1 MKKKFFLIA
10 VFILIGFIYIQN
22 RSSETA
28 HLEKAWK
35 KTMNASSGR
44 ITYTVKIIDH
54 GPDFGK
60 TENTITI
67 IDFMEKDDKF
77 FYERNVYYEDSMEL
91 KQTDKVS
98 DDGNFIIIYPEG
110 SDVREEKEPIDEKLS
125 LKYLC
130 GGDLIK
136 LNSKFIESV
145 DCDSSKN
152 TYDISFNYKNNHT
165 KPGIADRKI
174 KVEVN
179 EELGTVDKITDDI
192 FMVDYSS
199 ELLELLVTREYDLHL

>member
-1 MKKKFFLIA
+1 MKKKIFLIA

-28 HLEKAWK
+28 HLNKAWE

-77 FYERNVYYEDSMEL
+77 FYETVA
-91 KQTDKVS
+91 
-98 DDGNFIIIYPEG
+98 GAYPEI
-110 SDVREEKEPIDEKLS
+110 SEDIRNIAALS
-125 LKYLC
+125 SQYASS
-130 GGDLIK
+130 I
-136 LNSKFIESV
+136 V
-145 DCDSSKN
+145 DSSKSCEDIQN
-152 TYDISFNYKNNHT
+152 IAKSYYDIYFRLTDYFGMDGHYTTEMPEDFKSD
-165 KPGIADRKI
+165 IDRD
-174 KVEVN
+174 
-179 EELGTVDKITDDI
+179 LRA
-192 FMVDYSS
+192 S
-199 ELLELLVTREYDLHL
+199 EMFS

>member
-54 GPDFGK
+54 GPDFSK

-77 FYERNVYYEDSMEL
+77 F
-91 KQTDKVS
+91 T
-98 DDGNFIIIYPEG
+98 
-110 SDVREEKEPIDEKLS
+110 KEMYIMK
-125 LKYLC
+125 
-130 GGDLIK
+130 
-136 LNSKFIESV
+136 
-145 DCDSSKN
+145 
-152 TYDISFNYKNNHT
+152 
-165 KPGIADRKI
+165 IAW
-174 KVEVN
+174 N
-179 EELGTVDKITDDI
+179 
-192 FMVDYSS
+192 
-199 ELLELLVTREYDLHL
+199 